1 MRETIRQAERMLPH
15 RNIFGQAEGIVPVA
29 TKLTVSRTP
38 HSRDSVA
45 FAASHAAPVT
55 GHS

>member
-1 MRETIRQAERMLPH
+1 MRETIQQAGRMLPH
-15 RNIFGQAEGIVPVA
+15 RNVFGQAGVIVPVA
-29 TKLTVSRTP
+29 TKVTVSRTP

-45 FAASHAAPVT
+45 FAASHAAPVA